1 MKKIAT
7 ILVLLATM
15 LMNAQETTAPVSPTL
30 TNQLSVRFSNLT
42 GYGVAYQYNF
52 LDDYAIRTT
61 AWFKY
66 YEHILG
72 PEEDF
77 LEKETNKDYNFGI
90 DLQRN
95 IFKEDKYRVFAFGG
109 AGYAIKEKINEEK
122 NQPINGDKIDDET
135 ISIGAGFG
143 LEYFFMKNLSADLG
157 LSYKFDIYRGTK
169 FMPIT
174 QSYVDDQRRESGLGI
189 NVGVNFNF

>member
-7 ILVLLATM
+7 ILALIITM
-15 LMNAQETTAPVSPTL
+15 LASAQENVNTTTESL
-30 TNQLSVRFSNLT
+30 SNQLSVRFSNLT

-72 PEEDF
+72 PEDNF

-95 IFKEDKYRVFAFGG
+95 IFREDKYRVFAFGG

-122 NQPINGDKIDDET
+122 NQPINGDRVDDET
-135 ISIGAGFG
+135 ISVGAGVG

-157 LSYKFDIYRGTK
+157 LSYKFDIYSGTK
-169 FMPIT
+169 FMTAT
-174 QSYVDDQRRESGLGI
+174 QTYVDDHKKESGLGI

>member
-1 MKKIAT
+1 MKKIAI
-7 ILVLLATM
+7 ILALIITM
-15 LMNAQETTAPVSPTL
+15 LASAQESVNTTTESL
-30 TNQLSVRFSNLT
+30 SNQLSVRFSNLT

-72 PEEDF
+72 PEDNF

-95 IFKEDKYRVFAFGG
+95 IFREDKYRVFAFGG
-109 AGYAIKEKINEEK
+109 AGYAIKEKINEVK
-122 NQPINGDKIDDET
+122 NQPINDDRVDDET
-135 ISIGAGFG
+135 ISVGAGVG
-143 LEYFFMKNLSADLG
+143 LEYFFLKNLSADLG
-157 LSYKFDIYRGTK
+157 LSYKFDIYSGTK
-169 FMPIT
+169 FMTDT
-174 QSYVDDQRRESGLGI
+174 QTYVDDLKKESGLGI